1 MLEAVSRKESARRL
15 WLPVTLL
22 VLCAVALVASL
33 KIGSVVIGWSE
44 FFAALMGEGSPM
56 ATAVVLD
63 LRLPRA
69 LSALV
74 VGGGLALAGALMQV
88 LLRNPLADP
97 YVLGTSGGAAVMVLL
112 VLILGMPYSLVPVAA
127 SAGALLSMGLLLLLV
142 RGSGDWSSSRL
153 LLTGIV
159 LASGWGA
166 LISFLL
172 SISEARQIQGMLF
185 WLMGDLQPQA
195 PGWWRSGV
203 VFLTLLLSFIFS
215 RDLNLLAQGDLR
227 ARSLGLPT
235 KGLRLAVLLA
245 ASVLT
250 AAAVTLAGPIGFIG
264 LVVPHMMR
272 LLVGS
277 DHRILIPCTVLAGG
291 ALLVFAEL
299 LARVLFAPQ
308 QLPVGVITA
317 FVGIPIFLLLLQ
329 RSVRQS
335 HS

>member
-1 MLEAVSRKESARRL
+1 MLEAVSRKGSARRL
-15 WLPVTLL
+15 WLSAALL
-22 VLCAVALVASL
+22 LLCAVALVASL

-112 VLILGMPYSLVPVAA
+112 VLILGMPYSVVPVAA

-185 WLMGDLQPQA
+185 WLMGD
-195 PGWWRSGV
+195 
-203 VFLTLLLSFIFS
+203 
-215 RDLNLLAQGDLR
+215 
-227 ARSLGLPT
+227 
-235 KGLRLAVLLA
+235 
-245 ASVLT
+245 
-250 AAAVTLAGPIGFIG
+250 
-264 LVVPHMMR
+264 
-272 LLVGS
+272 
-277 DHRILIPCTVLAGG
+277 
-291 ALLVFAEL
+291 
-299 LARVLFAPQ
+299 
-308 QLPVGVITA
+308 
-317 FVGIPIFLLLLQ
+317 
-329 RSVRQS
+329 
-335 HS
+335 

>member
-1 MLEAVSRKESARRL
+1 MLQAVSRKESARGL
-15 WLPVTLL
+15 WLPVVLL
-22 VLCAVALVASL
+22 LLCAVALVASL
-33 KIGSVVIGWSE
+33 KIGSVAIGWSE
-44 FFAALMGEGSPM
+44 FFAALMGKGSPM

-112 VLILGMPYSLVPVAA
+112 VLILGMPYSVVPVAA

-195 PGWWRSGV
+195 PGWWRSGL

-235 KGLRLAVLLA
+235 KRLRLAVLLA
-245 ASVLT
+245 ASALT
-250 AAAVTLAGPIGFIG
+250 ATAVTLAGPIGFIG
-264 LVVPHMMR
+264 LVVPHFVRMFI
-272 LLVGS
+272 GS
-277 DHRILIPCTVLAGG
+277 DHRILLIGSYLCGAGF
-291 ALLVFAEL
+291 LILCDT
-299 LARVLFAPQ
+299 LARTVIAPME
-308 QLPVGVITA
+308 LPVGVITGILGGSL
-317 FVGIPIFLLLLQ
+317 FVYALTKKLAL
-329 RSVRQS
+329 
-335 HS
+335 HT